1 MNLNIEDLKN
11 QQRWLVQKG
20 RELLADEG
28 ISPKPNAQLLH
39 KIDEGRA
46 ITDLLYFIDS
56 ILAEEVLG
64 AKEITIKFKKS
75 S

>member
-11 QQRWLVQKG
+11 QQRWLVHKG
-20 RELLADEG
+20 RELLSDE
-28 ISPKPNAQLLH
+28 LH
-39 KIDEGRA
+39 TLGRQPQTLSKIDEGKA

-64 AKEITIKFKKS
+64 AEEITIKFKKS